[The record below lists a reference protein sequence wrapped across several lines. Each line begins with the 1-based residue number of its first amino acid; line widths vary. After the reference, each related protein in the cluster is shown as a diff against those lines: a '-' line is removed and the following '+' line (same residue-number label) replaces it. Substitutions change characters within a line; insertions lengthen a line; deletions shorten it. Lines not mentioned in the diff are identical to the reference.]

1 VRRLQVILASVG
13 AGIAAVLAIVAVHR
27 ETIAVVQRRGLLPR
41 WDLATHLAHG
51 WYDYHLLAT
60 GRLHLLLWDLW
71 AQGYWPPGL
80 SIVQVPLYL
89 ILGGDV
95 TDGLWA
101 GPIAFVL
108 LAILGAALLV
118 RADPDRS
125 PLPAAG
131 FVSLL
136 LSSPYLLAYASL
148 TMTEMLGA
156 LAQVVVLGAYALY
169 MERRDR
175 RTARLLAIAL
185 TVLFFVKY
193 NYFVLAAVPL
203 AIHFWLDRT
212 ASRGAAGRASQV
224 RGVARALWA
233 STTARLLVVYAA
245 VVLVITLSGGFETRI
260 LGQRLSVRSVGSSG
274 HIVLY
279 LLLARLWYLHRQRR
293 IDWRRVFALDPLIRP
308 LLLWFVV
315 PVLIWV
321 AFPVPNHLR
330 DIANLVINRPM
341 GQAGLEAGLGAYL
354 DALRTTY
361 FFADWVLVAVL
372 AGFASAAWHYGRRP
386 ALVQVLILAVPLQFA
401 AVTMHHTR
409 FTRFLLLTVVLLCTA
424 AASEFGRWTAA
435 LVRARLVAVALAV
448 LMMLAGVAASRR
460 VVTEH
465 RFRVLALEHYTD
477 SQELRSA
484 FADLRSLL
492 TAEDRLVI
500 AGQSNE
506 LSPALARLE
515 LGPPAGMPCYPY
527 EIGGA
532 DRLDLSRATRVL
544 VLQPDGVSPPADLV
558 AAHETRMHAVRAAID
573 QRMLAL
579 EREYALGDLGI
590 RLQLHRRTS
599 PPASAVPCR

>member
-1 VRRLQVILASVG
+1 VRRLQVILASAG

-27 ETIAVVQRRGLLPR
+27 ETIAVVQGRGLLPR

-108 LAILGAALLV
+108 LAVLGAALLV
-118 RADPDRS
+118 RTDPDRS

-175 RTARLLAIAL
+175 RTARLVAIAL

-245 VVLVITLSGGFETRI
+245 VVLAITLSGGFETRI

-293 IDWRRVFALDPLIRP
+293 IDWRRVFALDPLVRP

-341 GQAGLEAGLGAYL
+341 GQAGIEAGLGAYL

-372 AGFASAAWHYGRRP
+372 AGFASAAWHYSRRP
-386 ALVQVLILAVPLQFA
+386 VLVQVLILAVPLQFA

-409 FTRFLLLTVVLLCTA
+409 FTRFLLLTVVLLCIA
-424 AASEFGRWTAA
+424 AASEFGRWTSA
-435 LVRARLVAVALAV
+435 LVRSRLVAVALAV
-448 LMMLAGVAASRR
+448 LMMLAGVTASRR

-477 SQELRSA
+477 SPALRSA

-532 DRLDLSRATRVL
+532 GRLDLSLATRVL

-558 AAHETRMHAVRAAID
+558 AAHETRMRAVRGAVD

-590 RLQLHRRTS
+590 RLQLYRRTS
-599 PPASAVPCR
+599 PAASTVPCQ